1 MKKIV
6 ILLIVFALLACAC
19 PAYACTGFAVYG
31 DTPIY
36 GMNFDYPL
44 TEVRLAID
52 QNSSIAYFAMEF
64 EQEDGFVST
73 VGMNGQGLFS
83 TLQMQYPEAA
93 GRQERGGDELFV
105 PELLYMIGEYA
116 TVDDLMRSVGDR
128 RLLQWSGVTLH
139 SLLADPT
146 GSALIAEAG
155 DTQNEIMPME
165 GNFIVMTNFT
175 NADFRDTPYDQI
187 NGVGAG
193 RYITACEYI
202 QENQDGFGID
212 EALAC
217 LQATTQEGGYPTL
230 CSMAFAPEEQC
241 VYVALHRDFDA
252 IWKIS
257 IPGKT
262 IETYRGFDEQLTFKI
277 PDDGVLASD
286 LMHGSYD
293 KYDPVQEPEEIGT
306 EETSAQA
313 GEVPAEDAAADNA
326 AGQSQGLMYVAIVL
340 AAAAI
345 AASSMVMQK
354 KRREAQDRRP
364 RRRL

>member
-1 MKKIV
+1 MKKAV
-6 ILLIVFALLACAC
+6 MFLIALALLACAC

-44 TEVRLAID
+44 TEVRLAVD
-52 QNSSIAYFAMEF
+52 QNSSIVYFAMEF
-64 EQEDGFVST
+64 QQEGSFVST
-73 VGMNGQGLFS
+73 AGMNGQGLFS

-155 DTQNEIMPME
+155 DAQNEIIPME

-187 NGVGAG
+187 DGVGAN
-193 RYITACEYI
+193 RYITAYEYI

-212 EALAC
+212 EVLAC

-262 IETYRGFDEQLTFKI
+262 IETYRGFDEQLTFNI
-277 PDDGVLASD
+277 PDDGILASD
-286 LMHGSYD
+286 LMQGNYD
-293 KYDPVQEPEEIGT
+293 KYDPVQAPGT
-306 EETSAQA
+306 PAAAKTGAQAEETRTGSTARNQT
-313 GEVPAEDAAADNA
+313 
-326 AGQSQGLMYVAIVL
+326 QGLMYVAIVL

-354 KRREAQDRRP
+354 KRRETQDRRP
-364 RRRL
+364 RRRS